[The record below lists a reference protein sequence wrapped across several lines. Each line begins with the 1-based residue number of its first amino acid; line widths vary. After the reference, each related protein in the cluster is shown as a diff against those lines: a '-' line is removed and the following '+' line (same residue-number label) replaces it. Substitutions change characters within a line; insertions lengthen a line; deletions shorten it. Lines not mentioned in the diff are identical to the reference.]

1 MLCIPPSA
9 SNSGLAYLHYGR
21 TILNATQPRVA
32 WDTLG
37 VWVWMAIFGV
47 LFLVGLALIWWS
59 SSQMQ
64 GST

>member
-1 MLCIPPSA
+1 
-9 SNSGLAYLHYGR
+9 
-21 TILNATQPRVA
+21 VA